1 MSYRGPYRR
10 FTWQFKVQLCSD
22 IRSGVI
28 GRSEAQRKHRLSG
41 NLLTLWLGQFD
52 RGELSQEE
60 VEASQVDELETTI
73 AALQRKV
80 GELTMQVDL
89 LKKTPRPA
97 RAPSGEPSS
106 IITGPPVVR
115 SEEDAS

>member
-1 MSYRGPYRR
+1 MPSRPIRR

-22 IRSGVI
+22 IRSGVMT
-28 GRSEAQRKHRLSG
+28 RSEAQRKHRLSG
-41 NLLTLWLGQFD
+41 QLMTLWLGQFD
-52 RGELSQEE
+52 RGELSQERTE
-60 VEASQVDELETTI
+60 PTLEDERELTI

-97 RAPSGEPSS
+97 LVRSSDPSS
-106 IITGPPVVR
+106 IITGPPVDR

>member
-1 MSYRGPYRR
+1 MPTRPIRR

-22 IRSGVI
+22 IRNGVI
-28 GRSEAQRKHRLSG
+28 SRSEAQRKHRLSG
-41 NLLTLWLGQFD
+41 QLMTLWLGQFD
-52 RGELSQEE
+52 RGDLSQEHSE
-60 VEASQVDELETTI
+60 PALEDERELTI

-97 RAPSGEPSS
+97 LVRSSDPSL
-106 IITGPPVVR
+106 IITGPPADR
-115 SEEDAS
+115 SEGDAS

>member
-1 MSYRGPYRR
+1 MPSRPIRR

-28 GRSEAQRKHRLSG
+28 SRSEAQRKHRLSG
-41 NLLTLWLGQFD
+41 QLMTLWLGQFD
-52 RGELSQEE
+52 RGELSQELAE
-60 VEASQVDELETTI
+60 PSLEDERELTI

-97 RAPSGEPSS
+97 LVRSSDPSL
-106 IITGPPVVR
+106 IVTGPPADR
-115 SEEDAS
+115 SAGDAS

>member
-1 MSYRGPYRR
+1 MPSRPIRR

-28 GRSEAQRKHRLSG
+28 SRSEAQRKHRLSG
-41 NLLTLWLGQFD
+41 QLMTLWLGQFD
-52 RGELSQEE
+52 RGELSQELAE
-60 VEASQVDELETTI
+60 PALEDERELTI

-97 RAPSGEPSS
+97 LVRSSDPSL
-106 IITGPPVVR
+106 IITGPPADR
-115 SEEDAS
+115 SEGDAS